1 MFLNKLVKKFLR
13 NEEGATAVEYVL
25 IIAGIAVVIVGAIG
39 IFGEQLVGAIEGLGD
54 SLGLGGGGGE

>member
-1 MFLNKLVKKFLR
+1 MILNKLVKKFLR

-39 IFGEQLVGAIEGLGD
+39 IFGEQLVGAIEGLGA
-54 SLGLGGGGGE
+54 SLGLGGDGG